1 MDQTSIKLRWNPIES
16 SYITA
21 NTVEYRLDCFK
32 CATQATNTSSSCKQK
47 QACEN
52 YIHYPSTLID
62 NQIQLSSLD
71 SDTQYMIEIYAQHTK
86 GLFKT
91 KTIAIMARTY
101 QAIASLAIANLTVY
115 QFTEIN
121 QILLIWSNQLSGL
134 LNKQMYLSYELRYWP
149 KEEPSHAN
157 VITIKG
163 PAQNFTLKN
172 SNPNVITNNLYVFQ
186 LRGQSS
192 TGWGSFTQPV
202 ESVPINSLLYR
213 TMPNTNTEQ
222 YISMENYYNQIE
234 ATIQANSNQFLTKA
248 FNRSSS
254 ISTVNSSLSVNESLT
269 TIIMS
274 TAIVLCFLIVAIS
287 LLVYFYRSNNC
298 FCIRN
303 KKATTHNANNIS
315 KNPIT
320 TSSNNSDCDSL
331 DLAKRTVLATYNQL
345 SSAAGT
351 TISHS
356 SSASGNSSPIWP
368 NNHHHHHHHHQTYID
383 PHTYEDPTR
392 VVGLFAKELS
402 PSNIIIESVIGGGE
416 FGDVCKGSLRL
427 TPWSE
432 AVVAIKTL
440 KGAATEQNRCDFL
453 TEASIMAQFKDPNVV
468 RLEGVVTNSHPLMI
482 VTEYMENG
490 SLDTFLR
497 LNENKLKQT
506 QMIQILRDVA
516 SGMRYLSDM
525 NYIHR
530 DLAARNIL
538 ISRDLTCKVAD
549 FGLSRAI
556 DSDSLEYTTK
566 GGKIPIRW
574 TAPEACNFRK
584 YSYASDVWSF
594 GVLAYEVLSFGERP
608 YWNWENTDV
617 IKALQESYR
626 LPPPAAT
633 PDCLYKLMLRCWN
646 DDRMQRPRFNDIV
659 SFLDQVVK
667 CPIELNSHAK
677 IKELMPVNP
686 RAPTQIQLTSTKQF
700 LRRIKLE
707 HYADNFSRQG
717 LNNLANLFQLDFKDL
732 TQLLQINNAYEQKVI
747 LDELKR
753 INEVFLHSI
762 ASNINNYIFTCNNN
776 NSPASHAALHGVSR
790 PQSTSIFQLIRTGSI
805 SNSNTNSS
813 DLLIFNTSQQQQQQ
827 QQQQHQQKGNG
838 FLV

>member
-1 MDQTSIKLRWNPIES
+1 MDQTSIKLRWNPIETN
-16 SYITA
+16 YIQA
-21 NTVEYRLDCFK
+21 NTVEYKLECFK
-32 CATQATNTSSSCKQK
+32 CSTPSTNTSSSCKQK
-47 QACEN
+47 KACES
-52 YIHYPSTLID
+52 YIHYPSTLTT
-62 NQIQLSSLD
+62 NQVQLSSLD
-71 SDTQYMIEIYAQHTK
+71 SNTQYMIEIYAQHTK
-86 GLFKT
+86 ALFKT

-101 QAIASLAIANLTVY
+101 QDIASLAITNLTVY

-121 QILLIWSNQLSGL
+121 QILLIWSNQLNGL
-134 LNKQMYLSYELRYWP
+134 LNKQMFLSYELRYWP
-149 KEEPSHAN
+149 KEEPGHAN

-163 PAQNFTLKN
+163 PARNFTLKN

-192 TGWGSFTQPV
+192 TGWGPFTQPV
-202 ESVPINSLLYR
+202 ESMPISSLLYR
-213 TMPNTNTEQ
+213 TMPSDTDQ
-222 YISMENYYNQIE
+222 FLSMESTYYNQME
-234 ATIQANSNQFLTKA
+234 TTIQSNSNQFLTRA
-248 FNRSSS
+248 FNRTNSSS
-254 ISTVNSSLSVNESLT
+254 SSASVNESLT
-269 TIIMS
+269 TVIMS
-274 TAIVLCFLIVAIS
+274 TGIVLCFFIVAIS

-298 FCIRN
+298 FMS
-303 KKATTHNANNIS
+303 KKAIAHNTNNIS

-320 TSSNNSDCDSL
+320 LSSSSSNNSDCDSL
-331 DLAKRTVLATYNQL
+331 DLAKRTVLAAYNQL

-356 SSASGNSSPIWP
+356 SCASGGSSPIWP
-368 NNHHHHHHHHQTYID
+368 GNHQTYID

-416 FGDVCKGSLRL
+416 FGDVCKGMLRL

-468 RLEGVVTNSHPLMI
+468 RLEGVVTQSHPLMI

-497 LNENKLKQT
+497 LNENKLKLT
-506 QMIQILRDVA
+506 QMIQILHDVA

-646 DDRMQRPRFNDIV
+646 DERMQRPRFNDIV
-659 SFLDQVVK
+659 AFLDQVVK
-667 CPIELNSHAK
+667 CPVELNTQAK
-677 IKELMPVNP
+677 VKELMPINP

-707 HYADNFSRQG
+707 QYADQFSRQG
-717 LNNLANLFQLDFKDL
+717 LNNLANLFQLDTKQL
-732 TQLLQINNAYEQKVI
+732 TQVIQITNSYDQKVI
-747 LDELKR
+747 LDELER
-753 INEVFLHSI
+753 ISQVFLHSI
-762 ASNINNYIFTCNNN
+762 ANNLSSYIFNNN
-776 NSPASHAALHGVSR
+776 TNSPQSSLHTVNR

-805 SNSNTNSS
+805 NNNNKNSS
-813 DLLIFNTSQQQQQQ
+813 DLLIFNTQQQ
-827 QQQQHQQKGNG
+827 QQKGNG